1 MENKAELITKLNAL
15 LIGTAEFK
23 DEKCILSE
31 SIDSLTFNII
41 DAKKLKTLWLETI
54 IPEAKAG
61 NPHYLLIVETLRD
74 YSTYDY
80 KLLCSLCLKTPSKDT
95 LPEKCTGCQT
105 TPPVPSKEML
115 YSGKALNFGK
125 PSGFFTSKEGWRIDA
140 SISSFRESFEPMSP
154 LDEKTMPKI
163 YFSRLECPVCAK
175 ERDKR
180 QKEAMDELFKD
191 L

>member
-1 MENKAELITKLNAL
+1 MNDKNELITKLNTL
-15 LIGTAEFK
+15 LMGAAEFK

-31 SIDSLTFNII
+31 SKESLTFNII

-61 NPHYLLIVETLRD
+61 NPDYLLIVETLRD

-80 KLLCSLCLKTPSKDT
+80 KIVCSLSLKIPSKDT
-95 LPEKCTGCQT
+95 LPEKCTGCQI
-105 TPPVPSKEML
+105 TPPVPSKEMH
-115 YSGKALNFGK
+115 YSGKALNFEK

-140 SISSFRESFEPMSP
+140 SISSYRESFEPMSP
-154 LDEKTMPKI
+154 LDDKTMPKI
-163 YFSRLECPVCAK
+163 YFSRLECPVCAQ

-180 QKEAMDELFKD
+180 QKEVMDELFKE